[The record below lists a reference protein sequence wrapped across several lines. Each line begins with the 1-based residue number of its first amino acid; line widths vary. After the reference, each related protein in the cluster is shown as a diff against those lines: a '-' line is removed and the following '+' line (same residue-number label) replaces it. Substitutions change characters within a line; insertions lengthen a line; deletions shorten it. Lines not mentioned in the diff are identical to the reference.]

1 MALMRNL
8 PDAHPLY
15 KLLRPHVRYTMA
27 INTVARESL
36 LGHNGSI
43 SKFFSIGSVG
53 QDQLFLRSNKRYS
66 VHWSNIKRNIKDRG
80 VDNTSQLPGYHYRD
94 DGIKVWNAIEAYVSH
109 IINQFYADDAAVS
122 GDKELQYFAEDVH
135 TNGFPGYGENA
146 VDGRDFPRSITT
158 KAGLIEIITLIM
170 FTGSAQHAAV
180 NFGQY
185 DHYGFTPNSPFVLH
199 LPPPTKKGE
208 ITYEQLMKALPNE
221 DETQQTIGL
230 IQLLSAYGPDEV
242 NCMSFLIYR
251 CVVYLKEHRL
261 CHIVPSVSIIISGLT
276 AVCCI

>member
-1 MALMRNL
+1 MSLMRNL

-27 INTVARESL
+27 INVVGRETL
-36 LGHNGSI
+36 FGRNGAVSDV
-43 SKFFSIGSVG
+43 FSIGGDG
-53 QDQLFLRSNKRYS
+53 QDELFRRSSKRFS

-80 VDNTSQLPGYHYRD
+80 VDNRTQLPGYHFRD
-94 DGIKVWNAIEAYVSH
+94 DGIKIWDAIEAYVIR

-122 GDKELQYFAEDVH
+122 GDKELQNFAEDVH

-146 VDGRDFPRSITT
+146 VNGRDFPRSITT
-158 KAGLIEIITLIM
+158 KVDLIEIITVIM

-185 DHYGFTPNSPFVLH
+185 DYYGFAPNSPLVLH

-208 ITYEQLMKALPNE
+208 VTYEQFMKALPNE
-221 DETQQTIGL
+221 VETQRSIGL
-230 IQLLSAYGPDEV
+230 ASIMSTNSPDEV
-242 NCMSFLIYR
+242 IYR
-251 CVVYLKEHRL
+251 RFR
-261 CHIVPSVSIIISGLT
+261 
-276 AVCCI
+276 

>member
-36 LGHNGSI
+36 LGPDRSI
-43 SKFFSIGSVG
+43 ANIFSIGSEG
-53 QDQLFLRSNKRYS
+53 QDQLLRRSSKRFR

-80 VDNTSQLPGYHYRD
+80 VDNTSQLPGYHYHD
-94 DGIKVWNAIEAYVSH
+94 DGIKIWDAIEAYVSR
-109 IINQFYADDAAVS
+109 IINQFHADDAAVS
-122 GDKELQYFAEDVH
+122 GDKELQNFAQDVL

-146 VDGRDFPRSITT
+146 VNGRDFPRSITT
-158 KAGLIEIITLIM
+158 KADLIEIITLIM

-185 DHYGFTPNSPFVLH
+185 DHYGFTPNSPFIMH

-208 ITYEQLMKALPNE
+208 AYEQLMKALPNE
-221 DETQQTIGL
+221 EETQQTIGL
-230 IQLLSAYGPDEV
+230 IHLLSAYGPDEV
-242 NCMSFLIYR
+242 NLMSFLLDVRVILNNTG
-251 CVVYLKEHRL
+251 CVL
-261 CHIVPSVSIIISGLT
+261 SVIINKN
-276 AVCCI
+276 